1 MKKAIFR
8 VYSLTLLLG
17 LSFSLTP
24 QLLAQNAG
32 KLKTTVNPGRTGI
45 FVDGKYL
52 GPAANFKKSR
62 TYAVPAGEHEVLL
75 TEPRY
80 KDYTTKV
87 TIEPGK
93 TFHLKYAMEAL
104 PIPKGPFGRLR
115 ITTGKNDKFS
125 PVYINNK
132 FMGHVDEFSNPEQ
145 GLLIPPGDYEVK
157 IVINEANPKIE
168 KVSIKENQV
177 TTIHL

>member
-1 MKKAIFR
+1 MLQI
-8 VYSLTLLLG
+8 YSLSLLLI
-17 LSFSLTP
+17 LSLSLTSH
-24 QLLAQNAG
+24 LHAQNTG

-62 TYAVPAGEHEVLL
+62 TYVVPAGEHEVLL

-93 TFHLKYAMEAL
+93 TFHLKHAMDAL
-104 PIPKGPFGRLR
+104 PTPQGPFGRLR
-115 ITTGKNDKFS
+115 ITTGKSDKFS

-157 IVINEANPKIE
+157 IVTSEGSPKTE